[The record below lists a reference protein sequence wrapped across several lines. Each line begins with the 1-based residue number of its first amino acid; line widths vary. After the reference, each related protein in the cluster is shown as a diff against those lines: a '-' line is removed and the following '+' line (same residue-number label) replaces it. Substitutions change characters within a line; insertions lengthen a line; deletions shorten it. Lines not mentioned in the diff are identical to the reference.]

1 MTPWIQV
8 GSTLSVGD
16 LKPLPYAEEFDA
28 VVTLHPEPFAVDD
41 GVSHFHV
48 WTPPGQ
54 PNLPQYTAKAVAWL
68 LPRWASRRCLIRS
81 SPYTQAALVAT
92 ALYVQIGATHDEAYD
107 LIANVLR
114 PDLLPRW
121 AVLEHLEALEGA
133 GV

>member
-8 GSTLSVGD
+8 LARVYIGD
-16 LKPLPYAEEFDA
+16 TKPRPYVDEFDA

-48 WTPPGQ
+48 WTPPGSLT
-54 PNLPQYTAKAVAWL
+54 LPEHTAKAVAWL
-68 LPRWASRRCLIRS
+68 LPRWKRRCLIRS
-81 SPYTQAALVAT
+81 SPYTNAALAAT
-92 ALYVQIGATHDEAYD
+92 ALLVQLGATHDEAYD
-107 LIANVLR
+107 LIADVLR

-121 AVLEHLEALEGA
+121 AVLEHLEALDA